1 MRTPL
6 ITALLCIAGLLLPR
20 AHAQPTE
27 ALRRQFLETQ
37 TKAEQG
43 DAHEQY
49 KLGVFYSRGEG
60 VEKDEL
66 AAFKWFR
73 KAADQ
78 NLAPA
83 QYTLGNYYHDG
94 LTVEKDYAEAV
105 RWYRK
110 AIEQNHAGAQYNL
123 GVCYRDGQG
132 VPKDGPEAV
141 HWFRKAADQNYA
153 QAQYNLGVC
162 YSLGQGVEQDLA
174 EMLRWYRKSAGQHYA
189 EAQSGLAGCYYGGRG
204 VAQDFSEA
212 LKWFRQAAEQN
223 WAGAQYNLG
232 VCYYTGQ
239 GVAKDEV
246 EAAKWFRKAAE
257 QGDADAQLVLGLL
270 HELGSGVL
278 VDKAEAYTWYLRA
291 AYQGNTFSQGKL
303 GRRFMEAPNEPENR
317 IDAYMWLS
325 LADSGGD
332 AEATPQKQRVAG
344 KMSGTELAEA
354 KRSVEEFSAGE
365 PLASS
370 NLPASGS
377 AIGAI
382 RTGSAAWGTNTDSAG
397 YVTNVNLLKPF
408 NVTKTFGRALTNA
421 VLVNLRRGEAT
432 YKTPEGATGTLRLDL
447 LPNEVLAR
455 LGCNPLTAQAF
466 YLASLADQEEKK
478 ERTQQIVR
486 QGQEA
491 ANAAALRRAA
501 RQRAMKNRRA
511 LYGRVIQKLDAGLLV
526 SEGGTRDV
534 QRQIILVKD
543 YSKYAAVA
551 ADDWINFGTGF
562 LVGQYSYTTVQQSK
576 NTIHAYTC
584 STNAAVLYYLT
595 H

>member
-1 MRTPL
+1 MSPGTNSSDDPQNDAFAQADL
-6 ITALLCIAGLLLPR
+6 
-20 AHAQPTE
+20 AHCYAT
-27 ALRRQFLETQ
+27 
-37 TKAEQG
+37 
-43 DAHEQY
+43 
-49 KLGVFYSRGEG
+49 GEG
-60 VEKDEL
+60 VEKD
-66 AAFKWFR
+66 AAEAVKWDRKSAEQGNAAGQNGPGWCYIHGFGVTRDPIEALKWLRKAVDHGFAKAQFNLGKCYANGDGVPQDSAEAVKWYR

-78 NLAPA
+78 GYSGGQMA
-83 QYTLGNYYHDG
+83 LGLCYSSG
-94 LTVEKDYAEAV
+94 EGVEKDAAEAV
-105 RWYRK
+105 KWLRK
-110 AIEQNHAGAQYNL
+110 
-123 GVCYRDGQG
+123 
-132 VPKDGPEAV
+132 
-141 HWFRKAADQNYA
+141 
-153 QAQYNLGVC
+153 
-162 YSLGQGVEQDLA
+162 
-174 EMLRWYRKSAGQHYA
+174 
-189 EAQSGLAGCYYGGRG
+189 
-204 VAQDFSEA
+204 
-212 LKWFRQAAEQN
+212 AAEQN
-223 WAGAQYNLG
+223 DAAVQSVLGTCYLAGN
-232 VCYYTGQ
+232 

-344 KMSGTELAEA
+344 KMSGPELAEA